1 MLTVIYPNV
10 TVLWLDSRLFDNFY
24 RKDSFG
30 AVLGSNNDFC
40 FAGLHAGYFALLVD
54 NGNLV
59 VAALISEAFF
69 RAGLH
74 FDVGGFTD
82 FNRCVC
88 VL

>member
-40 FAGLHAGYFALLVD
+40 FADRDGLQFNGSYFTL
-54 NGNLV
+54 
-59 VAALISEAFF
+59 F
-69 RAGLH
+69 
-74 FDVGGFTD
+74 GG
-82 FNRCVC
+82 
-88 VL
+88 